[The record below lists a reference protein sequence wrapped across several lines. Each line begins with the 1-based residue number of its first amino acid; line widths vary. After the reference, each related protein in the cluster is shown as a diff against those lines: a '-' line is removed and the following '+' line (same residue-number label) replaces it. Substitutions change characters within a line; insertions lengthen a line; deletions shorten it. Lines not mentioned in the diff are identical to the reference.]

1 MMDAMHTDVNAEHLI
16 LPRLIAPEL
25 LK

>member
-16 LPRLIAPEL
+16 LPWLITPEL

>member
-1 MMDAMHTDVNAEHLI
+1 MLAAIIVWPGIPLY